1 MFKKRKMV
9 KKAASYALCALED
22 QCRKL
27 QAENDALRAALSRA
41 VDAGVGLE
49 NEFAKSRTEKSHEIK
64 VLENEIEA
72 RINAG
77 MRGLGEECDEMRKK
91 LYEKMQEI
99 ARLEKQR
106 DHAWTTVQL
115 YKEAWEALRWR
126 IWVLLKSTNIDAA
139 DVFESDVRYRLA
151 DEQSMDPAGIAA
163 GD

>member
-9 KKAASYALCALED
+9 RKAARYSLCTLED
-22 QCRKL
+22 QCSKL

-49 NEFAKSRTEKSHEIK
+49 NELAKSKA
-64 VLENEIEA
+64 EN
-72 RINAG
+72 
-77 MRGLGEECDEMRKK
+77 
-91 LYEKMQEI
+91 

-126 IWVLLKSTNIDAA
+126 IWVLLKSTNLDAA
-139 DVFESDVRYRLA
+139 DVFESDIRYRLA